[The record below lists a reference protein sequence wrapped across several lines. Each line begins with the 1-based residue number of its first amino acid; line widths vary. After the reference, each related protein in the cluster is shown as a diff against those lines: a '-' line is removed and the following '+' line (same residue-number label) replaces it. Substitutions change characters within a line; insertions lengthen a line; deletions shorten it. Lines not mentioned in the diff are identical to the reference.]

1 MEITL
6 EAINR
11 DKTGSAES
19 RRLRSTGFIPAVMYG
34 LGSEPESLLINAKDF
49 SNALKTEAGSNVIL
63 NVNFGKDSIPALA
76 REIQRHAFKDEIV
89 HVDLIRIDLSQ
100 TVEAD
105 VQINFLG
112 TPLGVKE
119 EGGVIQTVNNTISIT
134 ALPTSIPSSI
144 DIDISELNVGDNVT
158 ATDINLPDGVTLTSE
173 DDESILVTITIPRA
187 AIEEE
192 EALGEDFEG
201 EDGEEEAGEGD
212 QESGDG
218 STEDSESSEESGE

>member
-6 EAINR
+6 EATNR
-11 DKTGSAES
+11 DITGSAES

-34 LGSEPESLLINAKDF
+34 LGSEPESLLINAREF
-49 SNALKTEAGSNVIL
+49 NNALKTEAGSNVIL
-63 NVNFGKDSIPALA
+63 NVNVGKDSTPALA

-134 ALPTSIPSSI
+134 ALPSSIPSSI

-158 ATDINLPDGVTLTSE
+158 ATDINLPEGVELTSE

-187 AIEEE
+187 VVEEE
-192 EALGEDFEG
+192 EILDEGLEG
-201 EDGEEEAGEGD
+201 EEGEEEAGEGD
-212 QESGDG
+212 
-218 STEDSESSEESGE
+218 EESGEDASEDTESAEESGE

>member
-6 EAINR
+6 EATNR

-19 RRLRSTGFIPAVMYG
+19 RRLRLTGFIPAVMYG
-34 LGSEPESLLINAKDF
+34 LGSEPESLLINAREF
-49 SNALKTEAGSNVIL
+49 NNALKTEAGSNVIL
-63 NVNFGKDSIPALA
+63 NVNVGKDSIPALA
-76 REIQRHAFKDEIV
+76 REIQRHAYKDEIV

-105 VQINFLG
+105 VQVNFLG

-119 EGGVIQTVNNTISIT
+119 EGGVVQTVNNTISIN

-158 ATDINLPDGVTLTSE
+158 ATDIDLPDGVELTSE

-187 AIEEE
+187 VVEEE
-192 EALGEDFEG
+192 EVLDEGLEG
-201 EDGEEEAGEGD
+201 EEGDEEAGEGD
-212 QESGDG
+212 
-218 STEDSESSEESGE
+218 EESGEDASEDTESAEESGE

>member
-1 MEITL
+1 MCI
-6 EAINR
+6 R
-11 DKTGSAES
+11 DS
-19 RRLRSTGFIPAVMYG
+19 FIPAVMYG
-34 LGSEPESLLINAKDF
+34 LGSEPESLLINAREF
-49 SNALKTEAGSNVIL
+49 NNALKTEAGSNVIL
-63 NVNFGKDSIPALA
+63 NVNVGKDSIPALA

-105 VQINFLG
+105 VQVNFLG

-119 EGGVIQTVNNTISIT
+119 EGGVVQTVNNTISIT

-158 ATDINLPDGVTLTSE
+158 AADIDLPDGVELTSE

-187 AIEEE
+187 VVEEE
-192 EALGEDFEG
+192 EVLDEGLEG
-201 EDGEEEAGEGD
+201 EEGDEEAGEGD
-212 QESGDG
+212 
-218 STEDSESSEESGE
+218 EESGEDASEDTESAEESGE

>member
-1 MEITL
+1 MEIKL
-6 EAINR
+6 EATNR

-19 RRLRSTGFIPAVMYG
+19 RRLRTTGFIPAVMYG
-34 LGSEPESLLINAKDF
+34 LGSEPESLLINAREF
-49 SNALKTEAGSNVIL
+49 NNALKTEAGSNVIL
-63 NVNFGKDSIPALA
+63 NVNVGKDSIPALA

-105 VQINFLG
+105 VQVNFLG

-119 EGGVIQTVNNTISIT
+119 EGGVVQTVNNTISIT

-158 ATDINLPDGVTLTSE
+158 ATDIDLPDGVELTSE

-187 AIEEE
+187 VVEEE
-192 EALGEDFEG
+192 EVLDEGLEG
-201 EDGEEEAGEGD
+201 EEGDEEAGEGD
-212 QESGDG
+212 
-218 STEDSESSEESGE
+218 EESGEDASEDTESAEESGE

>member
-1 MEITL
+1 MEIAL
-6 EAINR
+6 EATNR
-11 DKTGSAES
+11 NKTGSAES

-34 LGSEPESLLINAKDF
+34 LGSEPESLLINAREF
-49 SNALKTEAGSNVIL
+49 NNALKTEAGSNVIL
-63 NVNFGKDSIPALA
+63 NVNVGKDSIPALA

-105 VQINFLG
+105 VQVNFLG

-119 EGGVIQTVNNTISIT
+119 EGGVVQTVNNTISIT

-158 ATDINLPDGVTLTSE
+158 ATDIDLPDGVELTSE

-187 AIEEE
+187 VVEEE
-192 EALGEDFEG
+192 EVLEEGLEG
-201 EDGEEEAGEGD
+201 EEGDEEAGEGD
-212 QESGDG
+212 
-218 STEDSESSEESGE
+218 EESGEDASEDTESAEESGE

>member
-6 EAINR
+6 EATNR

-34 LGSEPESLLINAKDF
+34 LGAEPESLLINAKDF

-158 ATDINLPDGVTLTSE
+158 ATDINLPEGVTLTSE

-187 AIEEE
+187 AVEEE

>member
-1 MEITL
+1 MEIIL
-6 EAINR
+6 EATNR

-34 LGSEPESLLINAKDF
+34 LGSEPESLLINAREF
-49 SNALKTEAGSNVIL
+49 NNALKTEAGSNVIL
-63 NVNFGKDSIPALA
+63 NVNVGKDSIPALA

-105 VQINFLG
+105 VQVNFLG

-119 EGGVIQTVNNTISIT
+119 EGGVVQTVNNTISIT

-158 ATDINLPDGVTLTSE
+158 ATDIDLPDGVELTSE

-187 AIEEE
+187 VVEEE
-192 EALGEDFEG
+192 EVLDEGLEG
-201 EDGEEEAGEGD
+201 EEGDEEAGEGD
-212 QESGDG
+212 
-218 STEDSESSEESGE
+218 EESGEDASEDTESAEESGE

>member
-192 EALGEDFEG
+192 EAVGEDFEG

>member
-6 EAINR
+6 KATNR

-34 LGSEPESLLINAKDF
+34 LGSEPESLLINAREF
-49 SNALKTEAGSNVIL
+49 NNALKTEAGSNVIL
-63 NVNFGKDSIPALA
+63 NVNVGKDSIPALA

-105 VQINFLG
+105 VQVNFLG

-119 EGGVIQTVNNTISIT
+119 EGGVVQTVNNTISIT

-158 ATDINLPDGVTLTSE
+158 ATDIDLPDGVELTSE

-187 AIEEE
+187 VVEEE
-192 EALGEDFEG
+192 EVLDEGLEG
-201 EDGEEEAGEGD
+201 EEGDEEAGEGD
-212 QESGDG
+212 
-218 STEDSESSEESGE
+218 EESGEDASEDTESAEESGE

>member
-6 EAINR
+6 EATNR

-34 LGSEPESLLINAKDF
+34 LGSEPEPLLINAREF
-49 SNALKTEAGSNVIL
+49 NNALKTEAGSNVIL
-63 NVNFGKDSIPALA
+63 NVNVGKDSIPALA

-105 VQINFLG
+105 VQVNFLG

-119 EGGVIQTVNNTISIT
+119 EGGVVQTVNNTISIT

-158 ATDINLPDGVTLTSE
+158 ATDIDLPDSVELTSE

-187 AIEEE
+187 VVEEE
-192 EALGEDFEG
+192 EVLDEDLEG
-201 EDGEEEAGEGD
+201 EEGDEEAGEGD
-212 QESGDG
+212 
-218 STEDSESSEESGE
+218 EESGEDASEDTESAEESGE

>member
-1 MEITL
+1 MQITL
-6 EAINR
+6 EATNR

-63 NVNFGKDSIPALA
+63 NVNFGKESIPALA

-187 AIEEE
+187 AVEEE

>member
-6 EAINR
+6 KATNR
-11 DKTGSAES
+11 GKTGSAES

-34 LGSEPESLLINAKDF
+34 LDSEPESLLINAREF
-49 SNALKTEAGSNVIL
+49 NNALKTEAGSNVIL
-63 NVNFGKDSIPALA
+63 NVNVGNDSIPALA
-76 REIQRHAFKDEIV
+76 REIQRHAYKDEIV

-119 EGGVIQTVNNTISIT
+119 EGGVVQTVNNTISIT

-144 DIDISELNVGDNVT
+144 DIDISDLNVGDNVT
-158 ATDINLPDGVTLTSE
+158 ATDIDLPEGVELTSK

-187 AIEEE
+187 AVEEE
-192 EALGEDFEG
+192 EVLEEGLEG
-201 EDGEEEAGEGD
+201 EEGEEEAGEGD
-212 QESGDG
+212 
-218 STEDSESSEESGE
+218 EDSGEVASEDTESAEESGE

>member
-6 EAINR
+6 EATNR

-34 LGSEPESLLINAKDF
+34 LGSEPESLLINAREF
-49 SNALKTEAGSNVIL
+49 NNALKTEAGSNVIL
-63 NVNFGKDSIPALA
+63 NVNVGKDSIPALA

-105 VQINFLG
+105 VQVNFLG

-119 EGGVIQTVNNTISIT
+119 EGGVVQTVNNTISIN

-158 ATDINLPDGVTLTSE
+158 ATDIDLPDGVELTSE

-187 AIEEE
+187 VVEEE
-192 EALGEDFEG
+192 EVLDEGLEG
-201 EDGEEEAGEGD
+201 EEGDEEAGEGD
-212 QESGDG
+212 
-218 STEDSESSEESGE
+218 EESGEDASEDTESAEESGE

>member
-6 EAINR
+6 EATNR

-34 LGSEPESLLINAKDF
+34 LGSEPVSLLINAKDF

-63 NVNFGKDSIPALA
+63 NVNFGKESIPALA

-187 AIEEE
+187 AVEEE

>member
-6 EAINR
+6 EATNR

-34 LGSEPESLLINAKDF
+34 LGSEPESLLINAREF
-49 SNALKTEAGSNVIL
+49 NNALKTEAGSNVLL
-63 NVNFGKDSIPALA
+63 NVNVGKDSIPALA

-105 VQINFLG
+105 VQVNFLG

-119 EGGVIQTVNNTISIT
+119 EGGVVQTVNNTISIT

-144 DIDISELNVGDNVT
+144 DIDISELNVGENAT
-158 ATDINLPDGVTLTSE
+158 ATDVELPDGVELASE
-173 DDESILVTITIPRA
+173 DDESILVTITLPRA

-192 EALGEDFEG
+192 EEIEGLEG
-201 EDGEEEAGEGD
+201 EEGEEGEEGA
-212 QESGDG
+212 EG
-218 STEDSESSEESGE
+218 ESSEEAVEEESSDESGE

>member
-1 MEITL
+1 MEIIL
-6 EAINR
+6 EATNR

-34 LGSEPESLLINAKDF
+34 LGSEPESLLINAREF
-49 SNALKTEAGSNVIL
+49 NNALKTEAGTNVIL
-63 NVNFGKDSIPALA
+63 NVNVGKDSIPALA

-105 VQINFLG
+105 VQVNFLG

-119 EGGVIQTVNNTISIT
+119 EGGVVQTVNNTISIT

-158 ATDINLPDGVTLTSE
+158 ATDIDLPDGVELTSE

-187 AIEEE
+187 VVEEE
-192 EALGEDFEG
+192 EVLDEGLEG
-201 EDGEEEAGEGD
+201 EEGDEEAGEGD
-212 QESGDG
+212 
-218 STEDSESSEESGE
+218 EESGEDASEDTESAEESGE

>member
-6 EAINR
+6 EATNR

-63 NVNFGKDSIPALA
+63 NVNFGKQSIPALA

-187 AIEEE
+187 AVEE

>member
-6 EAINR
+6 EATNR
-11 DKTGSAES
+11 GKTGSAES

-34 LGSEPESLLINAKDF
+34 LGSEPESLLINAREFK
-49 SNALKTEAGSNVIL
+49 NALKTEAGSNVIL
-63 NVNFGKDSIPALA
+63 NVNVGKDSIPALA
-76 REIQRHAFKDEIV
+76 REIQRHAYKDEIV

-105 VQINFLG
+105 VQVNFLG

-119 EGGVIQTVNNTISIT
+119 EGGVVQTVNNTISIT

-158 ATDINLPDGVTLTSE
+158 ATDIDLPDGVELTSE

-187 AIEEE
+187 VVEEE
-192 EALGEDFEG
+192 EVLDEDLEG
-201 EDGEEEAGEGD
+201 EEGDEEAGEGD
-212 QESGDG
+212 
-218 STEDSESSEESGE
+218 EESGEDASEDTESAEESGE